1 MITLEQ
7 FKKIIDT
14 IREQDKIDSEINN
27 ALQKICGSWVM
38 FNTDNKVYPLVP
50 MLLKEIFND
59 KGDWISYWMWD
70 CSFGEKYGEKKGQ
83 LAATEKNGKYIDIK
97 TVEKLYRY
105 LVKESKK

>member
-7 FKKIIDT
+7 FKKIINT

-38 FNTDNKVYPLVP
+38 FQTDNKVYPLVP

-59 KGDWISYWMWD
+59 KCDWINYWTQE
-70 CSFGEKYGEKKGQ
+70 CSFGENYGKGKGQ
-83 LAATEKNGKYIDIK
+83 LCAYEKNGEYIDIK
-97 TVEKLYRY
+97 TIEKLYKY